1 MSLTSLLRDPQSP
14 VRAYLDGI
22 SPLLAA
28 AGGRSD
34 GSRAAA
40 EGLGLSELA
49 GSMTIVT
56 PFPGA
61 DLPLSGTA
69 YDFRARIE
77 LGGFDPRHSAAAT
90 GIAQLPRYVPLMENG
105 PHRAKIL
112 TEAFG
117 VAEML
122 LREPSSGSDLDR
134 ASILLAYCEQV
145 ARAGAEAMKGSLGAS
160 CDAAG
165 DGKSFADQLD
175 PLVLADLWSLMLS
188 NAGQLKAWQ
197 EQIAGGGSYEPNPRF
212 VGSGLVGGADADWVI
227 GETLIDC
234 KVYSSLTVPK
244 LRDFIRQLLGYVM
257 LDSDDRLGIRHVG
270 IWLPRQRMTPRWSL
284 TRLLGGDSEEL
295 LPPLRQ
301 GFIKATGKTQLAPHA
316 PIPVRRKHQLLAEN
330 RHTPYET
337 LAKLAQ
343 GADTD
348 IRRRVGR
355 NAVTPETTIRMLAN
369 DARWQ
374 VREGVA
380 MNEAAPQDVIEAL
393 ARDRSVTVRRA
404 VAANPGTPL
413 PLVKALAADTDH
425 DVQWAARTNDGIG
438 TALAARA
445 PLEAELS
452 AAGDH
457 GEVQIRQDRDE
468 SSLDSQWFNNFLQMT
483 RGYLRLPIPEASR
496 RWGWQSNRPVA
507 VEAWMQAGLPD
518 EVLIDLVRGNRPRWV
533 RRTIARDLSISDPM
547 MRDGMLSDADPEI
560 RWLALERTLNTN
572 DESLGALLAG
582 LAASREAR
590 IGFRTEGMG
599 SRREWRCTPTEYQH
613 ETLCL
618 VASHPSTP
626 YATLLSLM
634 SSSSA
639 EVLANL
645 IENPTL
651 EADDR
656 TSLAESLQNSRSSAT
671 RELLASLRSVP
682 ETVLLELASDRDFRV
697 RAAAAR
703 HRAAPLAA
711 LSRLGTDKKREVRL
725 SVLENPVTPGALAG
739 SIAEAMLL
747 VDVDEDLHDALR
759 LTKRL
764 EDVDLPAQVI
774 EGALDRLSRSRGRCP
789 DMRVVVAEDPRSSV
803 RTLLR
808 LSRSADGSVR
818 HAVAEN
824 PRTPVA
830 VLERLATD
838 LEPGVRARVAGNPLA
853 PAIVLA
859 TLSHDEDSQVRAH
872 TAGNPH
878 LPLSVFEI
886 LLVDAEA
893 SVRRTALKNPALPAD
908 LVSKAE
914 AKLVLSTR
922 HSSHDRA
929 ALAEMAAHKRAEVR
943 MEVAFNPSAD
953 ADLLALLGGE
963 RRSAVVRRAVAANP
977 NTPAAVLGS
986 LADDKDDQ
994 VLQAVAF
1001 NGATP
1006 AVLLAEIA
1014 GRGIDLALLVAMN
1027 PDVPSAV
1034 LDALARDG
1042 NPLVRFVAN
1051 GSRQARVVS
1060 VSGNTQRAL
1069 EQVRQRRRL
1078 RD

>member
-28 AGGRSD
+28 SSGRSD

-40 EGLGLSELA
+40 EALGLSELA
-49 GSMTIVT
+49 GSMTIVA

-69 YDFRARIE
+69 FDFRARIE
-77 LGGFDPRHSAAAT
+77 LGGFDPRHSAAAA
-90 GIAQLPRYVPLMENG
+90 GIAQLPRFTSLMDNG
-105 PHRAKIL
+105 PHRARVL
-112 TEAFG
+112 TEVFG

-122 LREPSSGSDLDR
+122 LRESSSDSDLDR

-145 ARAGAEAMKGSLGAS
+145 ARAGAEAMSGSLGAS
-160 CDAAG
+160 CDAVV
-165 DGKSFADQLD
+165 DGKSFADRLD
-175 PLVLADLWSLMLS
+175 PLALADIASLMLS
-188 NAGQLKAWQ
+188 NAGQLGAWQ
-197 EQIAGGGSYEPNPRF
+197 EQVAGGDFYEPNPGF
-212 VGSGLVGGADADWVI
+212 TGSGLVGGADADWVI
-227 GETLIDC
+227 DETLIDC
-234 KVYSSLTVPK
+234 KVYGSLTVPK

-257 LDSDDRLGIRHVG
+257 LDSEDSLGIRHVG
-270 IWLPRQRMTPRWSL
+270 IWLPRQGMTPRWSL
-284 TRLLGGDSEEL
+284 ARLLGGDPEEL
-295 LPPLRQ
+295 LPTLRQ
-301 GFIKATGKTQLAPHA
+301 GFIKSTGKTQLAAHA
-316 PIPVRRKHQLLAEN
+316 PIPLRRKHQLLAEN
-330 RHTPYET
+330 RHTPYEM

-343 GADTD
+343 GEDTD

-355 NAVTPETTIRMLAN
+355 NAVTPETTIRMLAK

-380 MNEAAPQDVIEAL
+380 MNEAAPQDVLEAL
-393 ARDRSVTVRRA
+393 ARDRSVAVRRA
-404 VAANPGTPL
+404 VAANSGTPL

-425 DVQWAARTNDGIG
+425 DVQWAARTNHGIG

-445 PLEAELS
+445 PLETDIS
-452 AAGDH
+452 DAGGH

-518 EVLIDLVRGNRPRWV
+518 EVLTDLVRTDRPRWV
-533 RRTIARDLSISDPM
+533 RRSIAGRLPLSEGTVREDLLD
-547 MRDGMLSDADPEI
+547 DADPEI
-560 RWLALERTLNTN
+560 RWLTLERTLSTI
-572 DESLGALLAG
+572 DESLGTLLAG

-590 IGFRTEGMG
+590 IGFRTEGMR
-599 SRREWRCTPTEYQH
+599 SRREWTRTPTEYQH
-613 ETLCL
+613 ESLCL
-618 VASHPSTP
+618 IASHPSTP
-626 YATLLSLM
+626 YATLLPLM
-634 SSSSA
+634 SSSSS

-645 IENPTL
+645 IENPSL
-651 EADDR
+651 EADHR
-656 TSLAESLQNSRSSAT
+656 ASLAESLRTSKSVKN
-671 RELLASLRSVP
+671 RELIASLRSAP

-697 RAAAAR
+697 RAAVAR
-703 HRAAPLAA
+703 HHAAPLAA
-711 LSRLGTDKKREVRL
+711 FARLGADKKREVRL
-725 SVLENPVTPGALAG
+725 AVLENPVAPGALAG
-739 SIAEAMLL
+739 PIAEAMLL

-764 EDVDLPAQVI
+764 EDIDLPVRVI
-774 EGALDRLSRSRGRCP
+774 EGALDRLSKSRVRCP
-789 DMRVVVAEDPRSSV
+789 DMRVVVADDPRSSE
-803 RTLLR
+803 RTLSR
-808 LSRSADGSVR
+808 LARSADDSVR

-824 PRTPVA
+824 PRTPAA

-859 TLSHDEDSQVRAH
+859 ALSHDEDSQVRAQ
-872 TAGNPH
+872 TGGNPH
-878 LPLSVFEI
+878 LPRSVFES
-886 LLVDAEA
+886 LLVDADA
-893 SVRRTALKNPALPAD
+893 NVRSAARRNPAIPAD
-908 LVSKAE
+908 LVRKAE
-914 AKLVLSTR
+914 AELVLSTR
-922 HSSHDRA
+922 HSRHDRA

-994 VLQAVAF
+994 VRQAIAF

-1006 AVLLAEIA
+1006 ATLLAELA
-1014 GRGIDLALLVAMN
+1014 GQSIDLALLVAMN
-1027 PDVPSAV
+1027 PDVPGAV
-1034 LDALARDG
+1034 LDALTRDG

-1051 GSRQARVVS
+1051 GSRQARVVP
-1060 VSGNTQRAL
+1060 VSGNTQ
-1069 EQVRQRRRL
+1069 
-1078 RD
+1078 